1 MSIEALCAMQIYI
14 SSQWFSNEINIF
26 LYSIVLVLGTVDS
39 FEPEIT
45 IPERNSEISVISP
58 PPAST
63 YFTRKFPIIFFQFF
77 EFV

>member
-39 FEPEIT
+39 F
-45 IPERNSEISVISP
+45 
-58 PPAST
+58 
-63 YFTRKFPIIFFQFF
+63 
-77 EFV
+77 